1 MANELKSFGNGSM
14 VWTII
19 YRDYNGKHAS
29 KLVYGSPNLPTML
42 TEVKKEYKRLIAL
55 MPGNQRITLAD
66 NIS

>member
-29 KLVYGSPNLPTML
+29 QLVYGSPNLPTML

-55 MPGNQRITLAD
+55 MPGNQRVTLAD